1 MKNSRFGIAF
11 LFALAVVVAQA
22 GNVSSL
28 EVECYLDS
36 RDVPSSRVVGSGE
49 SAEVYIDGSW
59 FASGKCDL
67 YVDGV
72 LRASSIGEG
81 QSWSL
86 GGADG
91 TWRTYNL
98 LLKSGD
104 VELSR
109 VLTFLPADG
118 YACLLHHAETGFTRL
133 DASPAGTT
141 RRLKGDATMDVSWSG
156 MWSDSATGADILL
169 YSGKTASGD
178 PVATLVTHTGRDEGS
193 YGLSKAGLSL
203 ASGDY
208 TLTHFD
214 GVETLTAY
222 LRIVD
227 AGFFL
232 LFR

>member
-1 MKNSRFGIAF
+1 MKNSIFGIAF
-11 LFALAVVVAQA
+11 LFAIAVVVAQA
-22 GNVSSL
+22 GNMSSL
-28 EVECYLDS
+28 DVECYLDS
-36 RDVPSSRVVGSGE
+36 RDVPSPRVVASGD
-49 SAEVYIDGSW
+49 SAEVYIDGLW

-91 TWRTYNL
+91 TWRTYSL

-104 VELSR
+104 VEVNR
-109 VLTFLPADG
+109 ILTFLPSDG
-118 YACLLHHAETGFTRL
+118 YPCLLPHAETGFTRL
-133 DASPAGTT
+133 DARPAGTT
-141 RRLKGDATMDVSWSG
+141 RRMKGDATMDVSWSG

-169 YSGKTASGD
+169 YPGKTASGD

-193 YGLSKAGLSL
+193 YGLSKAVLSL

-227 AGFFL
+227 AGFLL